1 MKAMFSANIPNIS
14 TPVVAIIVASVVIV
28 VALIVLYI
36 RNRSIEGI
44 REDVYQLFLKAE
56 HLFVE
61 SGAGAEKMDWVCEK
75 AYEMLPKVVKLFTTP
90 DMIRVILQKWFV
102 QIKDLLD
109 DGKKNDSVESVENE
123 E

>member
-1 MKAMFSANIPNIS
+1 MKAMISENIPNIDA
-14 TPVVAIIVASVVIV
+14 PVVAIIVAAVVIV
-28 VALIVLYI
+28 VALIVLYV

-75 AYEMLPKVVKLFTTP
+75 AYELLPRAVKLFTTP

-109 DGKKNDSVESVENE
+109 DGKKNNSTGVENTE